1 MYIKHIT
8 FSDLRC
14 FKTAE
19 MELKYP
25 GKVQDKATSSA
36 VVLENVNL
44 ILGVN
49 GYGKTTVLKAL
60 TLSLLAQFDL
70 NSGFR
75 PYSLVRRDETGY
87 ASKVV
92 VSTEVVFG
100 ALDRLKTPEPLQT
113 ITLGSFVERK
123 GTQEVLR
130 YERSNEAVDQSELF
144 EELYLDNSPS
154 FFMVAYGATRRV
166 ESGEFD
172 SSFRFKSRAARYN
185 RIAGL
190 FEDHLALTPL
200 RAWLPKVHPKAR
212 LEEVINLIQDLLPDG
227 LGFEGLQEQ
236 DEYVFNHHGINVAF
250 PALSD
255 GYRAYIGWITDLVSH
270 LVTVCPERT
279 DLRDLTGVVLVD
291 EIDLHVHP
299 TWQRLIVAQIANALP
314 KLQFVFTTH
323 SPIVAGSVSSRN
335 LFVVAE
341 SEDGTSSV
349 ISRPEAEIYGLSAD
363 QVLTS
368 SMFGLS
374 STRAP
379 GFVKELE
386 KLESKAT
393 QGNPEAAMALMRGLS
408 RGAGATLETEEDV
421 PDWVKAAAKKTP
433 AERKRK
439 LAPAKAKQLTDTK
452 GKG

>member
-19 MELKYP
+19 MELTYP

-130 YERSNEAVDQSELF
+130 YER
-144 EELYLDNSPS
+144 
-154 FFMVAYGATRRV
+154 
-166 ESGEFD
+166 
-172 SSFRFKSRAARYN
+172 
-185 RIAGL
+185 
-190 FEDHLALTPL
+190 
-200 RAWLPKVHPKAR
+200 
-212 LEEVINLIQDLLPDG
+212 
-227 LGFEGLQEQ
+227 
-236 DEYVFNHHGINVAF
+236 
-250 PALSD
+250 
-255 GYRAYIGWITDLVSH
+255 
-270 LVTVCPERT
+270 
-279 DLRDLTGVVLVD
+279 
-291 EIDLHVHP
+291 
-299 TWQRLIVAQIANALP
+299 
-314 KLQFVFTTH
+314 
-323 SPIVAGSVSSRN
+323 
-335 LFVVAE
+335 
-341 SEDGTSSV
+341 
-349 ISRPEAEIYGLSAD
+349 
-363 QVLTS
+363 
-368 SMFGLS
+368 
-374 STRAP
+374 
-379 GFVKELE
+379 
-386 KLESKAT
+386 
-393 QGNPEAAMALMRGLS
+393 
-408 RGAGATLETEEDV
+408 
-421 PDWVKAAAKKTP
+421 
-433 AERKRK
+433 
-439 LAPAKAKQLTDTK
+439 
-452 GKG
+452 